1 LGLVLIEVRKLQK
14 VGAATLTVSLPK
26 KWVLKKGLKPGDMV
40 TLVENEDGS
49 LRVDVGEVKKAETLV
64 YTINYDLCNSNR
76 TLTRLI
82 IGAYLQGA
90 DIIKI
95 ISSNALTTDVING
108 IQAAVDR
115 LPGLEIIE
123 QTYRTVTIQSFI
135 DPSKFPIE
143 VLLKRLQILV
153 ASMLNQVV
161 SSISEGTSLNIS
173 EIARQESKVDELY
186 FLTIRQIFLA
196 LRRWYLS
203 MALGIDSP
211 IYAAGVRLV
220 AKTLEDM
227 GDTIES
233 MAKGLSSIHKF
244 PLKISPEVAKKLE
257 ELGTTVQSLFS
268 KTMKALFNLDADLLN
283 DILNNISYMLEQQ
296 DKLTDDVLLMVNG
309 EKLTSSIKTIIWG
322 FMCIVRN
329 CEVIAE
335 VAFNRLTRIPSNI
348 ISIEKA

>member
-1 LGLVLIEVRKLQK
+1 MIEIRKLQK

-26 KWVLKKGLKPGDMV
+26 RWVLKKGLKPGDIV
-40 TLVENEDGS
+40 TLIENEDGS
-49 LRVDVGEVKKAETLV
+49 LRLDVGEAKKAENTIF
-64 YTINYDLCNSNR
+64 TINYDLCNSNR
-76 TLTRLI
+76 MLSRLI

-95 ISSNALTTDVING
+95 ISNNALTTDTVNE
-108 IQAAVDR
+108 IQATVDR
-115 LPGLEIIE
+115 LPGLEITE
-123 QTYRTVTIQSFI
+123 QTYRMVTIQSFI

-143 VLLKRLQILV
+143 VMLKRLQILV

-161 SSISEGTSLNIS
+161 SSISEGTPVNIS
-173 EIARQESKVDELY
+173 EITRQESKVDELY

-196 LRRWYLS
+196 LRKWHLS

-220 AKTLEDM
+220 AKALEDM
-227 GDTIES
+227 GDIIES
-233 MAKGLSSIHKF
+233 IAKGLNSIYKP
-244 PLKISPEVAKKLE
+244 PLKISPEIAKKLE
-257 ELGTTVQSLFS
+257 ELGMTIQTLFS
-268 KTMKALFNLDADLLN
+268 KTMKALLNLDADLLN
-283 DILNNISYMLEQQ
+283 DILNNISYVLEQQ
-296 DKLTDDVLLMVNG
+296 DRLTDDVLLTVNG
-309 EKLTSSIKTIIWG
+309 ERLASSLKTVIWG

-335 VAFNRLTRIPSNI
+335 VAFNRLTRTTSNI

>member
-1 LGLVLIEVRKLQK
+1 
-14 VGAATLTVSLPK
+14 
-26 KWVLKKGLKPGDMV
+26 
-40 TLVENEDGS
+40 
-49 LRVDVGEVKKAETLV
+49 
-64 YTINYDLCNSNR
+64 
-76 TLTRLI
+76 
-82 IGAYLQGA
+82 
-90 DIIKI
+90 
-95 ISSNALTTDVING
+95 
-108 IQAAVDR
+108 
-115 LPGLEIIE
+115 
-123 QTYRTVTIQSFI
+123 
-135 DPSKFPIE
+135 
-143 VLLKRLQILV
+143 V

>member
-1 LGLVLIEVRKLQK
+1 MEVRKLQK

-26 KWVLKKGLKPGDMV
+26 KWVLKKGLKPGDMI

-76 TLTRLI
+76 MLTRLI

-95 ISSNALTTDVING
+95 ISSNALTTDVIDG

-123 QTYRTVTIQSFI
+123 QTYRTVVIQSFI

-153 ASMLNQVV
+153 ASMLNQLV
-161 SSISEGTSLNIS
+161 SSISEGTPVNIS
-173 EIARQESKVDELY
+173 EITRQESKVDELY

-203 MALGIDSP
+203 VALGIDSP
-211 IYAAGVRLV
+211 TYAAGVRLV
-220 AKTLEDM
+220 AKTLENM
-227 GDTIES
+227 GDVIES
-233 MAKGLSSIHKF
+233 MAKGLSTIHKSS
-244 PLKISPEVAKKLE
+244 LKISPEVAKKLE

-268 KTMKALFNLDADLLN
+268 KTMKALFNLDVDLLN

-309 EKLTSSIKTIIWG
+309 DRLAPSLKTTIWG

>member
-1 LGLVLIEVRKLQK
+1 MEVRKLQK

-26 KWVLKKGLKPGDMV
+26 KWVLKKGLKPGDMI

-76 TLTRLI
+76 MLTRLI

-95 ISSNALTTDVING
+95 ISSNALTTDVIDG

-123 QTYRTVTIQSFI
+123 QTYRTVVIQSFI

-161 SSISEGTSLNIS
+161 SSISEGTPVNIS
-173 EIARQESKVDELY
+173 EITRQESKVDELY

-203 MALGIDSP
+203 VALGIDSP
-211 IYAAGVRLV
+211 TYAAGVRLV
-220 AKTLEDM
+220 AKTLENM
-227 GDTIES
+227 GDVIES
-233 MAKGLSSIHKF
+233 MAKGLSTIHKSS
-244 PLKISPEVAKKLE
+244 LKISPEVAKKLE

-268 KTMKALFNLDADLLN
+268 KTMKALFNLDVDLLN

-309 EKLTSSIKTIIWG
+309 DRLAPSLKTTIWG

>member
-1 LGLVLIEVRKLQK
+1 MWIGLVEVRKLQK

-26 KWVLKKGLKPGDMV
+26 KWVLKKGLKPGDMI

-76 TLTRLI
+76 MLTRLI

-95 ISSNALTTDVING
+95 ISSNALTTDVIDG

-123 QTYRTVTIQSFI
+123 QTYRTVVIQSFI

-161 SSISEGTSLNIS
+161 SSISEGTPVNIS
-173 EIARQESKVDELY
+173 EITRQESKVDELY

-203 MALGIDSP
+203 VALGIDSP
-211 IYAAGVRLV
+211 TYAAGVRLV
-220 AKTLEDM
+220 AKTLENM
-227 GDTIES
+227 GDVIES
-233 MAKGLSSIHKF
+233 MAKGLSTIHKSS
-244 PLKISPEVAKKLE
+244 LKISPEVAKKLE

-268 KTMKALFNLDADLLN
+268 KTMKALFNLDVDLLN

-309 EKLTSSIKTIIWG
+309 DRLAPSLKTTIWG

>member
-1 LGLVLIEVRKLQK
+1 MWIGLVEVRKLQK

-26 KWVLKKGLKPGDMV
+26 KWVLKKGLKPGDMI

-76 TLTRLI
+76 MLTRLI

-123 QTYRTVTIQSFI
+123 QTYRTVVIQSFI

-161 SSISEGTSLNIS
+161 SSISEGTPVNIS
-173 EIARQESKVDELY
+173 EITRQESKVDELY

-203 MALGIDSP
+203 VALGIDSP
-211 IYAAGVRLV
+211 TYAAGVRLV
-220 AKTLEDM
+220 AKTLENM
-227 GDTIES
+227 GDVIES
-233 MAKGLSSIHKF
+233 MAKGLSTIHKSS
-244 PLKISPEVAKKLE
+244 LKISPEVAKKLE

-268 KTMKALFNLDADLLN
+268 KTMKALFNLDVDLLN

-309 EKLTSSIKTIIWG
+309 DRLAPSLKTTIWG

>member
-1 LGLVLIEVRKLQK
+1 MEVRKLQK

-26 KWVLKKGLKPGDMV
+26 KWVLKKGLKPGDMI

-76 TLTRLI
+76 MLTRLI

-123 QTYRTVTIQSFI
+123 QTYRTVVIQSFI

-161 SSISEGTSLNIS
+161 SSISEGTPVNIS
-173 EIARQESKVDELY
+173 EITRQESKVDELY

-203 MALGIDSP
+203 VALGIDSP
-211 IYAAGVRLV
+211 TYAAGVRLV
-220 AKTLEDM
+220 AKTLENM
-227 GDTIES
+227 GDVIES
-233 MAKGLSSIHKF
+233 MAKGLSTIHKSS
-244 PLKISPEVAKKLE
+244 LKISPEVAKKLE

-268 KTMKALFNLDADLLN
+268 KTMKALFNLDVDLLN

-309 EKLTSSIKTIIWG
+309 DRLAPSLKTTIWG